1 MDLAGGRRGFAGVGV
16 TLGMWWTYFTMPSAE
31 VLHIFRSAK
40 AFAWGYGHLPV
51 FMSIAATGAG
61 LHVAADY
68 LQQTA
73 GEPADEGAAG
83 AHHIDAVTAVLA
95 VVLPET
101 LYIIGLF
108 VIYSRLVGEIDRF
121 HLLLIGGA
129 TVFLV
134 LPAVLVIRGVALPVC
149 LLALTLAPVVS
160 VIGYERVG
168 HARQAEVI
176 RRLQDAAGDR
186 ATETGER

>member
-1 MDLAGGRRGFAGVGV
+1 
-16 TLGMWWTYFTMPSAE
+16 
-31 VLHIFRSAK
+31 
-40 AFAWGYGHLPV
+40 
-51 FMSIAATGAG
+51 MSIAATGAG
-61 LHVAADY
+61 LHVAANY

-95 VVLPET
+95 VVLPVA

-108 VIYSRLVGEIDRF
+108 VIYSWLVGEIDRF

-134 LPAVLVIRGVALPVC
+134 LPAVLAVGGVAL
-149 LLALTLAPVVS
+149 LALMLAPVVI

-176 RRLQDAAGDR
+176 RRLQDRAGER